1 MVLVLLL
8 AAVPPP
14 TVYRF
19 VHFLGGAPVG
29 QVELRRDGS
38 RYEYVA
44 RRFFRRGATSEEHF
58 VPKDAPTWA
67 SESLLQARPVGC
79 YTVVDEISRKEGEV
93 CVTEARG
100 REQTKGTVLGQPFTA
115 RYEKSLLQ
123 TLDIGDS
130 RFVRSDAPVEFKD
143 PFGDGFALPPGD
155 GAWTVSPPLDG
166 VRVAHPT
173 PAGEHDDCL
182 AAATAFVAKN
192 PEWDVVLGLV
202 EDGGR
207 GWPHAWVQHRAT
219 GEERDP
225 SRAKAG
231 GRYVALPKATAPRIY
246 LDLLGKRRTLQRVSR
261 P

>member
-1 MVLVLLL
+1 MLLAFLL
-8 AAVPPP
+8 AAAPAP

-19 VHFLGGAPVG
+19 VHFLNGAPVG
-29 QVELRRDGS
+29 QVELRRDHG
-38 RYEYVA
+38 RYEYVS
-44 RRFFRRGATSEEHF
+44 RRFFRRGAASEQRF
-58 VPKDAPTWA
+58 APTDTPTWA

-79 YTVVDEISRKEGEV
+79 YPVVDELTRKEGEV

-100 REQTKGTVLGQPFTA
+100 REQTKGTVLGVPFTA

-123 TLDIGDS
+123 TLDVGDS

-155 GAWTVSPPLDG
+155 GPWTVSPPVDG
-166 VRVAHPT
+166 VR
-173 PAGEHDDCL
+173 PAQPLPSGASDDCL
-182 AAATAFVAKN
+182 AAARAFVAKN
-192 PEWDVVLGLV
+192 PDWDVVLGLV

-207 GWPHAWVQHRAT
+207 GWPHAWVQHRGT

-225 SRAKAG
+225 SRPKG
-231 GRYVALPKATAPRIY
+231 DTRYVALPQATAPRIY
-246 LDLLGKRRTLQRVSR
+246 LDLLGKRRTLRRVAG